1 MTEDEVAWAYR
12 YVLGREPLP
21 EETALVMVQATTRM
35 ELRASLLRCD
45 EFAIEQKIPGHT
57 GKWVIT
63 EILGGQ
69 ARLWIDLADKF
80 VSFGCLIDNYEPLET
95 AAFRRL
101 LHPGAHVVD
110 VGANVGWFTFVAA
123 LEIGPEGH
131 VTALEPRLP
140 TAEFLQRSVGLNG
153 LDDRITVLRSA
164 AGDTAGSGSIIWHP
178 HSYNPGSAHLGQPDG
193 VAVAQVVEVR
203 RLDDLLRGQPVD
215 CVKMDIEGAEAL
227 ALLGAQQ
234 ILGEQ
239 RPHILCEINPSA
251 LCNVS
256 AVGVDGLLGLM
267 RSKGYVVFTLADG
280 GELVP
285 ADGPIDLCGREVA
298 NVVLAHRERLATLG

>member
-1 MTEDEVAWAYR
+1 MTEDEIAWAYR

-21 EETALVMVQATTRM
+21 EETTRAMVQAITRL
-35 ELRASLLRCD
+35 ELRASLLRSD

-69 ARLWIDLADKF
+69 AKLWIDLADKF
-80 VSFGCLIDNYEPLET
+80 VSFGCLIDNYEPVET

-101 LHPGAHVVD
+101 LRPGAQVVD

-123 LEIGPEGH
+123 QAIGPEGH
-131 VTALEPRLP
+131 VTALEPRSP
-140 TAEFLQRSVGLNG
+140 TAEFLQRSVALNG

-164 AGDTAGSGSIIWHP
+164 ASNTAGSASIIWHP
-178 HSYNPGSAHLGQPDG
+178 HSYNPGSAHLGEPDG
-193 VAVAQVVEVR
+193 NAVAQVVEVR
-203 RLDDLLRGQPVD
+203 RLDDLLRGQQVD

-227 ALLGAQQ
+227 ALLGAEEV
-234 ILGEQ
+234 LGDQ

-251 LCNVS
+251 LRNVS
-256 AVGVDGLLGLM
+256 GVSVEELLKLV
-267 RSKGYVVFTLADG
+267 RSKGYVVLALADAG
-280 GELVP
+280 MLVP
-285 ADGPIDLCGREVA
+285 TDGSIDLCGREVA